1 VGGFEFDHS
10 DGTPIGLLSYLDE
23 VRWRWRIPM
32 RHSVLHTLLGAL
44 MVTSQL
50 ACGAATD
57 RPEAGRWAT
66 TPGAPSTIV
75 TDWSVKILKYA
86 TTSGL
91 PPGHAFRVTALSHL
105 VMHDAVNAIQPRYET
120 FIPEARGPAT
130 ASLEAAAHAAAR
142 GALVRLVPARSA
154 EIDADFAASITAIP
168 DGTSKDQGAAVGDAV
183 ADAVLA
189 SRSNDGWFASRSYAF
204 RSGPGVYQSTPPNL
218 PALPVLTQLP
228 NATPLFM
235 NSPSQF
241 RPPAPPPLNSQHWKN
256 DLNEVKALGVQD
268 SRNTARTAEQTEIG
282 RFWFENELVS
292 TLRMGRQIA
301 QAKGLNLHD
310 SARIFALTA
319 GAMADGL
326 VACFDGKYAY
336 NFWRPVTAVR
346 AAGIDGNGKTDPD
359 PNWLP
364 DGWAGGGGA
373 GGRFIT
379 PAHPEYP
386 SGHAVNGPS
395 GMFVLVALFGDNQEL
410 ALTSLSLPGVTRH
423 YSKIS
428 DAANDIALSRIYV
441 GYHYRTTVMRSL
453 KMGEHVGK
461 WAVHHALRPLGGR

>member
-1 VGGFEFDHS
+1 
-10 DGTPIGLLSYLDE
+10 
-23 VRWRWRIPM
+23 M
-32 RHSVLHTLLGAL
+32 RHPVPHTLLGAL
-44 MVTSQL
+44 IVTCQL
-50 ACGAATD
+50 ACAPSH
-57 RPEAGRWAT
+57 RQPEAGRWAT
-66 TPGAPSTIV
+66 TSGALSGGDTIV
-75 TDWSVKILKYA
+75 TDWNVKILKYA

-105 VMHDAVNAIQPRYET
+105 SMHDAVNAIAPRYET
-120 FIPEARGPAT
+120 FIPQAPGPAT
-130 ASLEAAAHAAAR
+130 ASLEAAALAAAR
-142 GALVRLVPARSA
+142 GALVRLVPRRSA
-154 EIDADFAASITAIP
+154 EIDADFAASMAAIP

-189 SRSNDGWFASRSYAF
+189 SRSNDGWFASVPYTF
-204 RSGPGVYQSTPPNL
+204 GSGQGVYQSTPPNL
-218 PALPVLTQLP
+218 PASPVLTQLP
-228 NATPLFM
+228 YATPLFM

-241 RPPAPPPLNSQHWKN
+241 RPPAPPPIHRAHYGN

-282 RFWFENELVS
+282 RFWFENELMS

-301 QAKGLNLHD
+301 QAKALNLHD
-310 SARIFALTA
+310 SARTFALTA

-346 AAGIDGNGKTDPD
+346 AADTDGNSKIEPDPD
-359 PNWLP
+359 WLP
-364 DGWAGGGGA
+364 DGWTGGGGA

-386 SGHAVNGPS
+386 SGHAINGPS
-395 GMFVLVALFGDNQEL
+395 GMFALVALFGDKQEL
-410 ALTSLSLPGVTRH
+410 DLISLSLPGVTRH

-428 DAANDIALSRIYV
+428 DAANDIGLSRIYV
-441 GYHYRTTVMRSL
+441 GYHYRTTVMRSV
-453 KMGEHVGK
+453 KMGEHIGK
-461 WAVHHALRPLGGR
+461 WAVHHALRRLGRP

>member
-1 VGGFEFDHS
+1 
-10 DGTPIGLLSYLDE
+10 
-23 VRWRWRIPM
+23 M
-32 RHSVLHTLLGAL
+32 RHFVPCTLLGAL

-50 ACGAATD
+50 ACGSVTD
-57 RPEAGRWAT
+57 RSDAGRSAT

-75 TDWSVKILKYA
+75 TDWNVKILKYA

-105 VMHDAVNAIQPRYET
+105 SMHDAVNAIQPRYET

-154 EIDADFAASITAIP
+154 EIDADFAASMALIP
-168 DGTSKDQGAAVGDAV
+168 DGISKDQGAAVGDAV
-183 ADAVLA
+183 ADAVLV
-189 SRSNDGWFASRSYAF
+189 SRSNDGWFASRPYTF
-204 RSGPGVYQSTPPNL
+204 GSGPGVYQSTPPNL
-218 PALPVLTQLP
+218 PASPVLTHLAY
-228 NATPLFM
+228 ATPLFM
-235 NSPSQF
+235 KSPGQF
-241 RPPAPPPLNSQHWKN
+241 RPPAPPALNSQHYEEG
-256 DLNEVKALGVQD
+256 LNEVKALGVED

-292 TLRMGRQIA
+292 TLRMARQIA
-301 QAKGLNLHD
+301 QARGLNLHD
-310 SARIFALTA
+310 SARTFALTA

-326 VACFDGKYAY
+326 VACFDGKYVY
-336 NFWRPVTAVR
+336 NFWRPVTAIR
-346 AAGIDGNGKTDPD
+346 AADIDGNAKTDPD

-386 SGHAVNGPS
+386 SGHAINGPS
-395 GMFVLVALFGDNQEL
+395 GMFVLVALFGDKQEL
-410 ALTSLSLPGVTRH
+410 ALISLSLPGVTRH

-441 GYHYRTTVMRSL
+441 GYHYRTTVMRSI
-453 KMGEHVGK
+453 KMGEQVGT
-461 WAVHHALRPLGGR
+461 WAVHSALRRPGGP